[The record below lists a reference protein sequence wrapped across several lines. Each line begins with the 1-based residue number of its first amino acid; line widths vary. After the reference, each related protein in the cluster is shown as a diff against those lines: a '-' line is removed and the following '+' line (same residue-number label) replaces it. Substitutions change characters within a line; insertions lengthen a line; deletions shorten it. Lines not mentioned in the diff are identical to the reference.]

1 VYDSSPTTR
10 RLTGLVI
17 RLPREDFD
25 RLRSLSTHTR
35 VRQSEYLREAIS
47 DLLGKYSHLL

>member
-1 VYDSSPTTR
+1 VYDASPKTR

-17 RLPREDFD
+17 RLPREDYE
-25 RLRSLSTHTR
+25 RLRTLCVATR